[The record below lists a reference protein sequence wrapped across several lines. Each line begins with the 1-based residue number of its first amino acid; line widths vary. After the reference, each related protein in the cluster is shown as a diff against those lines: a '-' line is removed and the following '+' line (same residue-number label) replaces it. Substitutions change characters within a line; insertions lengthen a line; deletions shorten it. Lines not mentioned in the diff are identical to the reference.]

1 MNDEAVSGAPSPLH
15 STFKDVVGQ
24 LQHKLDPADFDII
37 RRAQSVQDV
46 LKAVDDALKQS
57 NLAHEQS
64 RFARFREA
72 MANVVRWLDKNSN
85 AIDMVVQSTPQICG
99 LSLMGLIWGG
109 LKFIVIVCSIDTPC
123 CVIMK
128 ARSHLSRR
136 QRTSQTRSL

>member
-1 MNDEAVSGAPSPLH
+1 MNYEAVSAAPSPLH

-57 NLAHEQS
+57 NLTQEQS

-72 MANVVRWLDKNSN
+72 MANVVRWLDKNSS

-109 LKFIVIVCSIDTPC
+109 LKFIVIV
-123 CVIMK
+123 
-128 ARSHLSRR
+128 
-136 QRTSQTRSL
+136 